1 MSDNSSEPL
10 RTEINRLKDQLDR
23 LALANSIEAIL
34 KNGFQEIS
42 RELAPLRDLMPEYG
56 AVPADETVL
65 SRESEPPSSGFLGEV
80 LDALKPLQ
88 ALRPPYGELP
98 EIDAKRFPPLGRIA
112 AVLEHEAH
120 RFQCIA
126 DALRRPDLSKA

>member
-1 MSDNSSEPL
+1 MSDNSSEQL
-10 RTEINRLKDQLDR
+10 RKEINRLKDQIDR

-34 KNGFQEIS
+34 ENGFQEIS

-56 AVPADETVL
+56 VVPAEETVL
-65 SRESEPPSSGFLGEV
+65 RESEPPSSGFLGEV

-112 AVLEHEAH
+112 AVLETEAH
-120 RFQCIA
+120 RFQRIA